1 MTPPK
6 SSKISFAEKM
16 GFGLGEL
23 GNNLFWQFFMY
34 FQLFFYTDVFKIAE
48 GVEAAAVAGH
58 MFLVV
63 KGVDAVV
70 DIMVG
75 VMADRTKTRWGKY
88 RPYMLWGALPFTAAG
103 LLAFTTPDLAG
114 NSKLVYAYVTYTF
127 LMMMYSFV
135 SIPQNSLLGVMT
147 DDGHERTILSK
158 YKFLFAFTSGV
169 IVQFATPILVKA
181 LGGDNTAKGYQLT
194 VLVYGVVALFG
205 FLIAFASVR
214 ERVSPPADQKP
225 DLGQDAKN
233 LVTNWPW
240 LVLVAVT
247 FPYILHIA
255 IRSQS
260 FVYYFKYLVKEW
272 SVDLPFLGHR
282 VFDYGTV
289 MAIYL
294 IMGTLLTIVG
304 TLMVPTITRYLGKKG
319 AMITLVGLSSMIC
332 AIYYIVPPTNV
343 GLIMALQVAAALTL
357 GPTSAVLW
365 PMYADC
371 ADYSEWKNRRR
382 ATALVFA
389 AAIFTQKI
397 GWAAAAD
404 VQGRIMKATGYIP
417 DSALTPDAVR
427 GLLLTNTLIPAGFG
441 ILAVIVLFFYPLSES
456 RLKTIESDLK
466 ARRQEA

>member
-1 MTPPK
+1 MTPPA
-6 SSKISFAEKM
+6 SSKVPFAEKM

-63 KGVDAVV
+63 KVVDAVV
-70 DIMVG
+70 DILVG
-75 VMADRTKTRWGKY
+75 IMADRTKTRWGKY
-88 RPYMLWGALPFTAAG
+88 RPYMLWGALPFTVAG
-103 LLAFTTPDLAG
+103 LLAFTTPDMAS

-147 DDGHERTILSK
+147 DDGQERTVLSK
-158 YKFLFAFTSGV
+158 YKFLFAFTAGV
-169 IVQFATPILVKA
+169 IVQFATPILVKH
-181 LGGDNTAKGYQLT
+181 LGGDNIAKGYQLT
-194 VLVYGVVALFG
+194 VLVYGIVAFVG
-205 FLIAFASVR
+205 FIVAFLSVR
-214 ERVSPPADQKP
+214 ERVSPPADQQP
-225 DLGQDAKN
+225 NLALDGKN

-272 SVDLPFLGHR
+272 HVDLPFMGPQ
-282 VFDYGTV
+282 VFGYGTI

-319 AMITLVGLSSMIC
+319 AMIACVGTSSVIC
-332 AIYYIVPPTNV
+332 AIYYIVPTSNV
-343 GLIMALQVAAALTL
+343 ELIMALQVAASLSL
-357 GPTSAVLW
+357 GPTSAILW

-389 AAIFTQKI
+389 AAIFAQKV

-404 VQGRIMKATGYIP
+404 VQGKIMRATGYIP
-417 DSALTPDAVR
+417 DSELTPQAVN

-441 ILAVIVLFFYPLSES
+441 LVAVLILLVYPLNQK
-456 RLKTIESDLK
+456 RLQTIEDELRS
-466 ARRQEA
+466 RRQET